1 VSLGPLRIPWRSEIT
16 AVEDGRSFLDV
27 QLAGPFAE
35 WEHTHAMQPAS
46 GARTKGVDAPSSGD
60 GGHASRSAHG
70 AGRASGS
77 VLEDRIRY
85 RLPLG
90 PLGAVFGGPF
100 ARRKL
105 ERMFTYRHAVTRQD
119 LAWHAAADA
128 KPLTV
133 LVTGASGM
141 VGSALVPFLTTGGHH
156 VRKLVRRAPRSAD
169 EFRWDPDGLVDPR
182 AFEGVDAVVHL
193 AGENIASGRW
203 TAARKRRIERSRVDG
218 TRRLVQSMRA
228 ARPQPPVLV
237 CASAVGFYGDRGD
250 EELDEQSPAGTG
262 FLADVCE
269 AWETEARAYTGG
281 RSVQLRLGVVL
292 GASGGALAKMLLPFQ
307 LGAGGR
313 LGHGRQWMS
322 WVALDDVIGAFHHA
336 LVTPELQG
344 PVNVVAPNPV
354 TNAEFTRTLGRVLRR
369 PTIVPAPAFG
379 VRALLGEMADE
390 LLLASMRALPRRLQQ
405 TGYAFA
411 QPELEGAL
419 RHQLGRAEQRAGA

>member
-1 VSLGPLRIPWRSEIT
+1 
-16 AVEDGRSFLDV
+16 
-27 QLAGPFAE
+27 
-35 WEHTHAMQPAS
+35 
-46 GARTKGVDAPSSGD
+46 
-60 GGHASRSAHG
+60 
-70 AGRASGS
+70 
-77 VLEDRIRY
+77 
-85 RLPLG
+85 
-90 PLGAVFGGPF
+90 
-100 ARRKL
+100 
-105 ERMFTYRHAVTRQD
+105 
-119 LAWHAAADA
+119 
-128 KPLTV
+128 V

-292 GASGGALAKMLLPFQ
+292 GASGGALAKMLLPFR